1 MKKVVE
7 YLTIDKALDY
17 GLKFAE
23 KNGAEQVEIF
33 SSNSRETNL
42 SVEKK
47 LPKLTAGI
55 TTGLSFRVVC
65 KGNQGFGFTKTL
77 TKDRLEST
85 IKVAIANA
93 KSKGKDP
100 DFKSLPLPSK
110 KKVAKIPFDK
120 ELEEITPDKIA
131 EDQAYLAETINNV
144 KHLNFLQS
152 QLFHG
157 ISEDRLVN
165 SNGIDISFKSAGYG
179 GLAAAIT
186 TKGLIPNYAFEIQ
199 GGNSVDSFNVKNLAK
214 EAIYE
219 IQRAAAPKTMNYEKE
234 VPLILEPIASIGLMG
249 GLFGLLVNQLRGDNV
264 AAGSTPYSDQV
275 GNQISVDNFTMIDN
289 GIIPD
294 KLSSAS
300 YDAEGIPREKTV
312 LVDKGI
318 LQTFLLDTYYGNKL
332 GLESNGKSTR
342 TGLMGFGDP
351 IKTPPSIGATTVEI
365 LGGDSSREEMIAET
379 REGFMV
385 RSLMGLHMSDRS
397 SGRFS
402 VTAFGWYIKKGEI
415 KFPVQGLS
423 ISGMLPELIK
433 NIDMISKE
441 QKSMLLGNCPYIRFS
456 SVPVTAKKFDLKT
469 RFGLTMLKI
478 ITLLTGK
485 HPMF

>member
-1 MKKVVE
+1 MTE
-7 YLTIDKALDY
+7 YYSIEKALEY
-17 GLKFAE
+17 GIKFAE
-23 KNGAEQVEIF
+23 KKGAEEVEGF
-33 SSNSRETNL
+33 SSSSREINL

-55 TTGLSFRVVC
+55 STGVSFRVVS
-65 KGNQGFGFTKTL
+65 KGNLGFGFTKTL
-77 TKDRLEST
+77 TKERLEST
-85 IKVAIANA
+85 ISTALSNA

-110 KKVAKIPFDK
+110 KKVAKVPYDK
-120 ELEEITPDKIA
+120 KLEKITSDMVA
-131 EDQAYLAETINNV
+131 EDQTILKDTINDV

-152 QLFHG
+152 QLFLG
-157 ISEDRLVN
+157 LSEDRLVN
-165 SNGIDISFKSAGYG
+165 SNGIDISSKSAGYG

-186 TKGLIPNYAFEIQ
+186 TKGLIPNYVFEIQ
-199 GGNSVDSFNVKNLAK
+199 GGNSVESFNINDLAK

-219 IQRAAAPKTMNYEKE
+219 IQRAAAPKTMNFEKE
-234 VPLILEPIASIGLMG
+234 VPIILEPEASTGIMG
-249 GLFGLLVNQLRGDNV
+249 GLFVLLVNQLSGDNV
-264 AAGSTPYSDQV
+264 ASGATPYSDQV
-275 GNQISVDNFTMIDN
+275 GNLISVEDFTLIDN
-289 GIIPD
+289 GINPD
-294 KLSSAS
+294 KLSSS
-300 YDAEGIPREKTV
+300 TYDGEGMPREKTV

-318 LQTFLLDTYYGNKL
+318 LKTFLLDTYYGSKL

-342 TGLMGFGDP
+342 TGMLGFGDP
-351 IKTPPSIGATTVEI
+351 IKTAPSIGNTTMEI
-365 LGGDSSREEMIAET
+365 LGGDSTKEEMIAET

-385 RSLMGLHMSDRS
+385 HSLMGLHMSDRS

-402 VTAFGWYIKKGEI
+402 VTGFGWYIKNGEV
-415 KFPVQGLS
+415 KYPVQGIS

-441 QKSMLLGNCPYIRFS
+441 PKSMLLGNCPYMRFS
-456 SVPVTAKKFDLKT
+456 SVPTTAKKFDLKT